1 MKNRIL
7 AVMLAM
13 ISLPAQATLQVAA
26 TAPNLGMLASEIGGD
41 HVAVNVLAP
50 PDRDLHYLQARP
62 SMMARLRNADL
73 LVSVG
78 ADLEVGWLPVAIQNA
93 GNGSIRRGQPGYFA
107 GAQHTDLIQTGQEA
121 DRSRGDVHPQGNPHF
136 YLDPVR
142 LAEVG
147 QALAARLGKLDPA
160 NADDYERRAEGFEE
174 AVAERL
180 PEWQSSTEGRDG
192 VVLYH
197 KDADYL
203 MDRLEVPILGYLEP
217 LPGVDPTAKHL
228 TSLVDKLSNRN
239 GVVLY
244 TVFQPA
250 RAARFL
256 ESALGW
262 SHYQLPV
269 QVQPGDNAA
278 AYFELIDQWVDA
290 LSTNGNR
297 D

>member
-7 AVMLAM
+7 TILLLLLG
-13 ISLPAQATLQVAA
+13 LPAQAAVQVAA
-26 TAPNLGMLASEIGGD
+26 TAPNLGMLANEIGGEK
-41 HVAVNVLAP
+41 VTVEVLAP
-50 PDRDLHYLQARP
+50 PDRDLHYLEARP
-62 SMMARLRNADL
+62 RMMARLRNADL

-78 ADLEVGWLPVAIQNA
+78 GDLEVGWLPVAIQNS
-93 GNGSIRRGQPGYFA
+93 GNGAIRKGQPGHFR
-107 GAQHTDLIQTGQEA
+107 GTENTNLIDQGQDA
-121 DRSRGDVHPQGNPHF
+121 DRSQGDVHPGGNPHF

-147 QALAARLGKLDPA
+147 HALAARLGKLDRT
-160 NADDYERRAEGFEE
+160 NASYYEERAAAFEE
-174 AVAERL
+174 AVKERI
-180 PEWQSSTEGRDG
+180 PEWRSRAEGRDG

-203 MDRLEVPILGYLEP
+203 MARLDVPILGYLEP

-228 TSLVDKLSNRN
+228 TELVDKLSNRD

-256 ESALGW
+256 ESELGW
-262 SHYQLPV
+262 RHYQLPV
-269 QVQPGDNAA
+269 QVQPGDNASD
-278 AYFELIDQWVDA
+278 YFNLIDQWVEA